1 MNFELGDLAGA
12 REDLE
17 AAARLTEED
26 PKVRLALAECRI
38 ELGDVAGLDDAL
50 GPLPRRPD
58 DLGRYW
64 FLKGRAAQQEGRT
77 DEAARCW
84 REAVAA
90 DPRHR
95 AAHYQLGQLLVRLG
109 KSGEAAPFLE
119 RAESLRLEG
128 EALKKA
134 VNEQLTGV
142 RDAGACETLG
152 RLCHDAGMPAEGRAW
167 LEQAIRLDPTRAG
180 AQAALAR
187 LGSAPGPGPG
197 PPEAAT
203 GGGGHFDG
211 LACRGHTARRRPT
224 VRGRG
229 RASGPDLR
237 LRQRRHAATCS
248 SATRWVG
255 ALG

>member
-1 MNFELGDLAGA
+1 MLD
-12 REDLE
+12 RT
-17 AAARLTEED
+17 R
-26 PKVRLALAECRI
+26 
-38 ELGDVAGLDDAL
+38 DVAGLDDAL
-50 GPLPRRPD
+50 GPLPPRPD
-58 DLGRYW
+58 DLARYW

-109 KSGEAAPFLE
+109 KSGEAVPLLE

-128 EALKKA
+128 EALRKA
-134 VNEQLTGV
+134 INEQLTGV

-187 LGSAPGPGPG
+187 LGSAPGPAPVF
-197 PPEAAT
+197 P
-203 GGGGHFDG
+203 
-211 LACRGHTARRRPT
+211 
-224 VRGRG
+224 
-229 RASGPDLR
+229 R
-237 LRQRRHAATCS
+237 LRQGRRTLRRPRMPGAHRPPKAHGS
-248 SATRWVG
+248 RTRPGLG
-255 ALG
+255 A